1 MNKIDQWTS
10 EGSGWIIERDENCY
24 INIANY
30 EPLSG
35 SSCIPLLK
43 ELNNSMKG
51 LINIKN
57 KDLKCFMCCHIRLIN
72 PQNKNGETINK

>member
-10 EGSGWIIERDENCY
+10 EGSGWIIERDENYY

-35 SSCIPLLK
+35 SSYIHYP
-43 ELNNSMKG
+43 
-51 LINIKN
+51 KN
-57 KDLKCFMCCHIRLIN
+57 
-72 PQNKNGETINK
+72 

>member
-1 MNKIDQWTS
+1 MILD
-10 EGSGWIIERDENCY
+10 RVENFY

-30 EPLSG
+30 EPLLG
-35 SSCIPLLK
+35 SSYIPLPK

-72 PQNKNGETINK
+72 PQNKNAETINK